1 MLFRKQIQG
10 KLLLKL
16 VITYFLASTSIV
28 GLITL
33 SNYFRVK
40 KGIERNVYNNLHI
53 SANLKESN
61 LENWIESIK
70 QQLVTIQKMDH
81 VQAYAKVLNTN
92 SSDSPAYQQAQ
103 EALKMDFMMIHKLS
117 PGINAIS
124 LLSPSGIV
132 VASSDPSTIGY
143 YQGIGNQTTYF
154 RTNQPDI
161 NVVPTFYKNNENDL
175 LQMTFATDILGP
187 NNERVGYL
195 TMNLNTQDLDNFIRQ
210 NPDDDTSDTN
220 YSIIPD
226 TFLIGKIN
234 NKPEF
239 LSVDSKNENITQ
251 ATKVQPFSPNALA
264 QDWEGLYTNS
274 WGLPVIGIYNWIQ
287 KYNLTLVA
295 EIEQS
300 EAFALVNKV
309 TQDLLLSGIGGGI
322 VSLIAVY
329 LLSLRITKPIL
340 AITQAAEDIAAG
352 EKGVRAPVLTEDEIG
367 GLAITFNQMTESL
380 NKSYEQ
386 LADKNGQ
393 LEAAQQDL
401 ALANADLEAKV
412 KKRTKEL
419 EQTIEEV
426 IQARAEAEAANA
438 TKSIFLA
445 NMSHE
450 LRTPLN
456 AIIGYSEM
464 LIEEAEELEPEE
476 FVPDL
481 DKIQRSGKLLLAL
494 INDLLDLSKIEA
506 GKMDLYL
513 ETFSVDELIGDIV
526 ATIDPLIQNNNN
538 QLILENQTNQ
548 LMLRADLTKVRQSI
562 LNLLSNAA
570 KFTHDGNIY
579 LKIESYQDNEQEW
592 IKFSVQD
599 TGIGLSPEQLAK
611 LFQPFTQADA
621 STTRKYGGTGLGL
634 ALSRQ
639 FCQLQGG
646 DITVTSELGKGSCF
660 MITLP
665 ILAEEA
671 SLTGEETSGEH
682 G

>member
-1 MLFRKQIQG
+1 M
-10 KLLLKL
+10 
-16 VITYFLASTSIV
+16 
-28 GLITL
+28 
-33 SNYFRVK
+33 N
-40 KGIERNVYNNLHI
+40 
-53 SANLKESN
+53 
-61 LENWIESIK
+61 
-70 QQLVTIQKMDH
+70 
-81 VQAYAKVLNTN
+81 
-92 SSDSPAYQQAQ
+92 
-103 EALKMDFMMIHKLS
+103 FMMIQKLS

-132 VASSDPSTIGY
+132 VASSEPSTIGY

-154 RTNQPDI
+154 RTNQPDV
-161 NVVPTFYKNNENDL
+161 NVIPTFYKSDENDL
-175 LQMTFATDILGP
+175 LQMTFATDVLGP
-187 NNERVGYL
+187 NNERVAYL
-195 TMNLNTQDLDNFIRQ
+195 TMDLNTQDLDKFIRQ
-210 NPDDDTSDTN
+210 NPDEDISSNYDISKTN

-234 NKPEF
+234 NKPRF
-239 LSVDSKNENITQ
+239 LSVDSDDENITQ
-251 ATKVQPFSPNALA
+251 ATNVQPLSPNALT

-274 WGLPVIGIYNWIQ
+274 WGLPVIGIYNWVK

-352 EKGVRAPVLTEDEIG
+352 KKGVRAPVLTEDEIG

-526 ATIDPLIQNNNN
+526 ATIDPLIQKNNN

-579 LKIESYQDNEQEW
+579 LKIESYQDDEQEW
-592 IKFSVQD
+592 IKFAVQD